1 MGRALAGALARSPA
15 PRSPGRRARDAAVSV
30 DRQHPIDLAI
40 LGIESFGRSV
50 AGLQGSVD
58 RRSRTARARS
68 AARTAPRS
76 LRQVM
81 R

>member
-1 MGRALAGALARSPA
+1 
-15 PRSPGRRARDAAVSV
+15 VSV